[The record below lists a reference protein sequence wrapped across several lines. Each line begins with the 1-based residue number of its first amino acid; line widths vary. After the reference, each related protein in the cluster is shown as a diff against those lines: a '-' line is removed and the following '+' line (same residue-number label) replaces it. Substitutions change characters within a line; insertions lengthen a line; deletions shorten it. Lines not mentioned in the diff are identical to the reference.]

1 MDPRRRGVRFFGLQA
16 LFDTMASDDE
26 EAAVPQPTVTKKI
39 VSEIAL
45 KQQKKERHADGS
57 GNVVEKVPAPFR
69 ALAIKPPDPSQ
80 VQPETKK
87 NARESESAERSS
99 LSQELSEQIM
109 RPDLAAGG
117 DFPVAGSTSRGRI
130 LRPK

>member
-1 MDPRRRGVRFFGLQA
+1 MRFFGLQA

-45 KQQKKERHADGS
+45 EQQKKERHADGS

-69 ALAIKPPDPSQ
+69 VLAIKPPDSPQ
-80 VQPETKK
+80 VQPETKED
-87 NARESESAERSS
+87 ARKGD
-99 LSQELSEQIM
+99 
-109 RPDLAAGG
+109 RPYC
-117 DFPVAGSTSRGRI
+117 SRFS
-130 LRPK
+130 